1 MASSSSSHLLVGIS
15 TVRCWVELNLIPVF
29 GSFNTWAVVGVV
41 AVLLAV
47 SGISDLSLRQT
58 EDDLDSDESFLL
70 LVKTLI
76 ESSAHYLILQF

>member
-1 MASSSSSHLLVGIS
+1 MASSSSSRLLVGIS
-15 TVRCWVELNLIPVF
+15 TVSCWVELNLIPVI

-47 SGISDLSLRQT
+47 SGILDLSLKQT
-58 EDDLDSDESFLL
+58 EDDLDSDESLLL

-76 ESSAHYLILQF
+76 ESSAHYLILQL

>member
-1 MASSSSSHLLVGIS
+1 MACTEGFLWHLALVVICLLAFQLS
-15 TVRCWVELNLIPVF
+15 
-29 GSFNTWAVVGVV
+29 VVGVV

-47 SGISDLSLRQT
+47 SGILDLSLRQT